1 VHGNVHE
8 TFNTFM
14 QEKLG
19 LRTKGYEKEIFNRIK
34 WAKEKIGKKTLLAM
48 TCGFS
53 GYLLV
58 VC

>member
-1 VHGNVHE
+1 
-8 TFNTFM
+8 M